1 MPAFLIHYPLFYLFT
16 ALMLTMNKEVIATSL
31 RTHRLKVTPQRL
43 KIVESLNTFGHLN
56 IDMLYQEV
64 RETYPN
70 VSLAT
75 VYKNLAIM
83 TENGLLEEVKIPER
97 KSVYEIKKEPHLH
110 LHCTRCGKIEDL
122 GIDLQSIINEA
133 ESTSGYEVQTV
144 DMVLR
149 GICPECRKSR

>member
-1 MPAFLIHYPLFYLFT
+1 
-16 ALMLTMNKEVIATSL
+16 MNKEAIALNL
-31 RTHRLKVTPQRL
+31 RHHHLKVTPQRL
-43 KIVESLNTFGHLN
+43 KIVESLNTYGHLN

-64 RETYPN
+64 KEAYPN

-122 GIDLQSIINEA
+122 AIDLQNVIKEA
-133 ESTSGYEVQTV
+133 EDMSGYDVQTV

-149 GICPECRKSR
+149 GICPECQKSR

>member
-1 MPAFLIHYPLFYLFT
+1 MPGFPLHYPAFYLFI
-16 ALMLTMNKEVIATSL
+16 ALMLTMNKEVIATNL
-31 RTHRLKVTPQRL
+31 RTHHLKVTPQRL

-64 RETYPN
+64 KETYPN

-83 TENGLLEEVKIPER
+83 TENGLLEEVKIPEK
-97 KSVYEIKKEPHLH
+97 KSVFEIKKEPHLH

-122 GIDLQSIINEA
+122 GIDTDGLIKEA
-133 ESTSGYEVQTV
+133 EKTSGYDVETV

-149 GICPECRKSR
+149 GVCPECQKRR

>member
-1 MPAFLIHYPLFYLFT
+1 MRTETIA
-16 ALMLTMNKEVIATSL
+16 MNL
-31 RTHRLKVTPQRL
+31 RHHHLKVTPQRL

-83 TENGLLEEVKIPER
+83 TENGLLEEVKIPEGR
-97 KSVYEIKKEPHLH
+97 SVYEIRKEPHMH
-110 LHCTRCGKIEDL
+110 LHCRRCGKIEDFE
-122 GIDLQSIINEA
+122 IDFASVTAHA
-133 ESTSGYEVQTV
+133 EKISGYRVENTGL
-144 DMVLR
+144 VLG
-149 GICPECRKSR
+149 GICPECQRDR